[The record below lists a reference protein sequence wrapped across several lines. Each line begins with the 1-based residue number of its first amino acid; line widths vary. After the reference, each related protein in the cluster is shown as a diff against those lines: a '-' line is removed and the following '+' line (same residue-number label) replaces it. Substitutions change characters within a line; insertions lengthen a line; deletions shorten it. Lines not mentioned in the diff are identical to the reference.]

1 MISVWKKLAEK
12 GRFEDKEKAIIT
24 ENFTFWKTKGTAKS
38 RHYKKPTGKG
48 LTSCQ
53 AHGPSAW
60 GGSSEDTER
69 NRVKGHSLSVECTGR
84 AKSGH

>member
-1 MISVWKKLAEK
+1 MISVWKKLAKK
-12 GRFEDKEKAIIT
+12 GRCEDKEKATMT
-24 ENFTFWKTKGTAKS
+24 EQFTFWKTKGRAKS

-53 AHGPSAW
+53 AHGSSAL